1 MSRDTSSV
9 ERMVD
14 YVRGLRRHA
23 EGRRAVHIKLSAL
36 EREFKQEHYRLFS
49 ASALRGLVTKYG
61 AKLFSLPNADIVL
74 IVKDATVD
82 DIDPALNNIRRKM
95 RQSSLI
101 AGLDPVQGQ
110 SDAFVTWYDLEED
123 FQGFMTYVERLA
135 VALEAGA
142 EFRDASDTELDV
154 PVVTS
159 KPGKLNKPKNTPP
172 APMKPPARHVRM
184 MPIDAPAHTFED
196 RELDP
201 ELLLAITKAL
211 HGADI
216 AGQLRK
222 QPIMAIIG
230 EGEMMPVLIHKWIP
244 RHELYEVLLKGRV
257 LGSNRWLDGYLED
270 YIAKRVLASAPT
282 MSNEN
287 SLASSIRVTAAAVL
301 SEAFEIFDEAIGAA
315 PRSKVV
321 LEFGAVDIIANP
333 AVYDAASAKVLE
345 LGYRIS
351 IADLHPLS
359 FLAIEYD
366 KLRGSFVKLVKPE
379 GPVSDWL
386 RDGTEEAIHRK
397 VDRVGQ
403 ARVILDG
410 CHEPGDID
418 LGHLMGIT
426 LFQGRAVA
434 PLAEL

>member
-1 MSRDTSSV
+1 MAKNSGSV
-9 ERMVD
+9 ERMLD
-14 YVRGLRRHA
+14 YVRGLRRHG

-36 EREFKQEHYRLFS
+36 EREFQQEHYRMFS
-49 ASALRGLVTKYG
+49 AAALRGLVTKYG
-61 AKLFSLPNADIVL
+61 ATLFSLPNTDIVL
-74 IVKDATVD
+74 IVKDASVD
-82 DIDPALNNIRRKM
+82 DIDPSLNTIRRKM
-95 RQSSLI
+95 KQSSLI
-101 AGLDPVQGQ
+101 SSLDPVQGK
-110 SDAFVTWYDLEED
+110 SDHFVTWFDLEKD
-123 FQGFMTYVERLA
+123 YAGFSSYVERLS

-142 EFRDASDTELDV
+142 EFRDENEPEVDV
-154 PVVTS
+154 KPVKA
-159 KPGKLNKPKNTPP
+159 KPGTLKKPDNIPSAPP
-172 APMKPPARHVRM
+172 KSPVRHVRM
-184 MPIDAPAHTFED
+184 VPIDAPAHTFED

-244 RHELYEVLLKGRV
+244 RHQLYEVLLKGRV
-257 LGSNRWLDGYLED
+257 LGANRWLDGYLED
-270 YIAKRVLASAPT
+270 YIARRVLASTPA

-287 SLASSIRVTAAAVL
+287 SLASSIRVTSSAVL
-301 SEAFEIFDEAIGAA
+301 SDSFDMFDQAIGSA
-315 PRSKVV
+315 PRSKIV

-333 AVYDAASAKVLE
+333 AQYAAASARVLE

-366 KLRGSFVKLVKPE
+366 KLRGSFVKLVKPA

-386 RDGTEEAIHRK
+386 KDDVEEAIHRK

-403 ARVILDG
+403 ARVILEG

-418 LGHLMGIT
+418 LGHLLGIT